1 MVNRSQM
8 HKEIKFKIRTNRRF
22 SYKMFKFKF
31 EKYISNYTY
40 LNEIRPED
48 LYGINFDI
56 EDESY

>member
-1 MVNRSQM
+1 M